1 MIKEISIKIPRWI
14 RYLRN
19 KVYVSMFCSKDKYSD
34 VFHNIYNSNYWGSTE
49 SISGIGS
56 SLVQTSVIRR
66 EIPSLLKE
74 IGVRSML
81 DVPCGD
87 FNWMRETNIDIDR
100 YIGAD
105 LISELVV
112 KNQQRYGS
120 RNKEFIT
127 LDIIKDDIPQ
137 VDIIMCRDCL
147 IHFSF
152 EHIILTLRN
161 FKRSKSTYL
170 LTTTYTDRL
179 KNHDIVTGGWR
190 PINLQ
195 LYPFN
200 FPEYIKLI
208 NEKCTEAKG
217 KYYDKS
223 LALWKIDDII
233 I

>member
-1 MIKEISIKIPRWI
+1 
-14 RYLRN
+14 
-19 KVYVSMFCSKDKYSD
+19 MFCSKDKYSD